1 MENLESKCQE
11 SISMQQCYFGNV
23 ANIHLS
29 NSIENKDMYSTD
41 CNDSI
46 NSNGI
51 DFAAQKDD
59 VRLFATEYTTVWS
72 VFS

>member
-1 MENLESKCQE
+1 
-11 SISMQQCYFGNV
+11 MQQCYFGNV

-29 NSIENKDMYSTD
+29 NSIENKDLYSTD

>member
-1 MENLESKCQE
+1 
-11 SISMQQCYFGNV
+11 
-23 ANIHLS
+23 
-29 NSIENKDMYSTD
+29 MYSTD
-41 CNDSI
+41 YNDSI

-59 VRLFATEYTTVWS
+59 VRLFATDYTTVWS